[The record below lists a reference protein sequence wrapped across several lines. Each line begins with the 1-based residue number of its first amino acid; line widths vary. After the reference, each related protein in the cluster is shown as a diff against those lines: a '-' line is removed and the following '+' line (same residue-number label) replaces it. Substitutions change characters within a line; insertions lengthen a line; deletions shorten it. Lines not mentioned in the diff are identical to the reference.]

1 MKRIS
6 AVFLVFALIA
16 ALTACF
22 KAPTAGKEESTSQN
36 GPALS
41 VGEDFKLGDE
51 TYALEKWVAL
61 PEYDTDTKTGYGLCF
76 VQEEGIA
83 PIAISGSSY
92 TSLIDMKLDM
102 DDGTLSTS
110 NISFISVDDAP
121 GYAARVTFEFAL
133 PKAAALPEIGTIF
146 HIGADKEERIDLS
159 SLETPAGVP
168 SAPQEQS
175 QPTVMPADDYEA
187 KKLAGEWVLTAITFR
202 TPETDNGI
210 FSVDATME
218 ISEGFEYGRNLSL
231 REDMTMIGLID
242 LSALIDAVN
251 ELPFSVSDL
260 DFKDYS
266 GWKYANGVVTLT
278 NSGPEFAAS
287 YDDATEELHLT
298 WSGTVQIDPSGE
310 VRMDITMVFKAK

>member
-1 MKRIS
+1 
-6 AVFLVFALIA
+6 
-16 ALTACF
+16 
-22 KAPTAGKEESTSQN
+22 
-36 GPALS
+36 
-41 VGEDFKLGDE
+41 
-51 TYALEKWVAL
+51 
-61 PEYDTDTKTGYGLCF
+61 
-76 VQEEGIA
+76 
-83 PIAISGSSY
+83 
-92 TSLIDMKLDM
+92 MKLDM

-110 NISFISVDDAP
+110 NISFIAVDDAP

-133 PKAAALPEIGTIF
+133 PKAAALPESGTIF
-146 HIGADKEERIDLS
+146 HTGADKEERIDLS

-175 QPTVMPADDYEA
+175 QPTEMPADDYEA

-210 FSVDATME
+210 FSMDATME

-251 ELPFSVSDL
+251 ELPFSVSGL

-266 GWKYANGVVTLT
+266 GWKYANGVITLT
-278 NSGPEFAAS
+278 NSGPELAAS
-287 YDDATEELHLT
+287 YVDATEELHLT

-310 VRMDITMVFKAK
+310 VLMDITMVFKAK